1 MPVCAVGQ
9 KSQARTMKI
18 CRADAYRGG
27 NRRAATIRAAY
38 SGATALEE
46 SQIPRERC
54 SALHGA
60 GLSQRDNL
68 YLTLLTQPLPRYASA
83 LPHAPSGV
91 TESATRRESVLTGT
105 MQKNGDGARSR
116 IYFAPFARTSAFLC
130 LKSDRIVPD
139 KTGCNP
145 HTRFRNGFGVDIECR
160 FATVSR
166 LILI

>member
-1 MPVCAVGQ
+1 MRIARKDSSPHAAGLTHTEVGIVAPRRFAPRTAAQRLWRRVKSRENAV
-9 KSQARTMKI
+9 
-18 CRADAYRGG
+18 
-27 NRRAATIRAAY
+27 
-38 SGATALEE
+38 
-46 SQIPRERC
+46 PP
-54 SALHGA
+54 LHGA